1 MYWVI
6 PSARH
11 MGPNPDSG
19 TGMTTFERAGTAGP
33 GRHAAPAECRTLMF
47 SATVPRAIATLAK
60 KYQRDAVWISM
71 ASEREQHKGRTK
83 LVPRFAISI

>member
-1 MYWVI
+1 MLDEADEMLDLGFRDDLEYI
-6 PSARH
+6 L
-11 MGPNPDSG
+11 D
-19 TGMTTFERAGTAGP
+19 
-33 GRHAAPAECRTLMF
+33 AAPAECRTLMF